1 MILAD
6 ENIGS
11 HMVSILRSKNIEVSH
26 IKENHRGI
34 TDEEVI
40 ELSKKSTKDN
50 FDRR

>member
-26 IKENHRGI
+26 IKENHRS
-34 TDEEVI
+34 EE
-40 ELSKKSTKDN
+40 
-50 FDRR
+50 RRVGKEC